1 MPKSSTI
8 IGLAA
13 ILGVACLSTALP
25 AAAQAKCPAGRT
37 LAGTCANAAQMDDLR
52 LTTIILAQPKISFS
66 APPLLPQQDGD
77 YSVPRDRGEVWANH
91 HYHRPGGFAF
101 GP

>member
-1 MPKSSTI
+1 MPALKHALGI
-8 IGLAA
+8 AA
-13 ILGVACLSTALP
+13 IAGTLAFATALP
-25 AAAQAKCPAGRT
+25 AAAQAACPAGRT

-52 LTTIILAQPKISFS
+52 LTTIIFAQPKISFS

>member
-8 IGLAA
+8 IGLVA

-25 AAAQAKCPAGRT
+25 AAAQVKCTSGRT

-52 LTTIILAQPKISFS
+52 LTTFAFSQPKISFTS
-66 APPLLPQQDGD
+66 PPVQPHQDGE

-91 HYHRPGGFAF
+91 HFHRPGVFVF